1 MKRLPHIILVTIF
14 FLTALTLS
22 AQKKKK
28 PTFETIYRPVYGY
41 IMDSLANLPMKNV
54 TVYAFDT
61 MEDALL
67 GKEALSKSRNPLN
80 IKLKGDVVETGTDES
95 GRYMVPAR
103 NTGVLIFYMKD
114 SKEIVIEEIADRSE
128 ISMGRRPVERV
139 SDFDISD
146 FLGKDYRREPGK
158 ARRRGAEGVIL
169 DMDFKAYIP
178 QPGDKAKDSRVIVE
192 RRLIDV
198 ETGEVLSSAVPVAR
212 DGKSFHRQRRKM
224 IAKGEIVDSLYD
236 MAGENP
242 VLSDS
247 TSSIRV
253 IDHIDTEPWKD
264 VCFRLGYF
272 VSMENAGEVTPVD
285 TLYMMTN
292 RINKPLKYL
301 EYSFDPYEWE
311 IEETTEQRRSVTRRL
326 VLQGEY
332 TGEVPEVLKDSSYL
346 LRELHVKAVVAPDR
360 PYEECIILADTM
372 VAQVMKELRAVFA
385 DKLNEQVR
393 ITKTSQVAADTSY
406 RNNVEYRYIFSTGRH
421 FSKNEYLRNFRRAKD
436 DLTLERLCRQAM
448 QERMILEGT
457 SWDYA
462 ANLLAS
468 LYIRQGRTDTSLLSP
483 FIDLSLLEC
492 DIQTENPVTYEAT
505 VMNRREV
512 VANQVLMLMLSECFE
527 EAADL
532 AAMLPEDYAYLRE
545 VAFCKAGNEPSSET
559 AKDLLR
565 ESSLRNRVLMDMFTE
580 KVSASTMDI
589 LDRMPQDDAMTWYLK
604 ARACCIMHD
613 NEAWEMQAVTMEN
626 SGQTAYAYVVECLQ
640 KCFAIDSEL
649 IPVAKFDVEINEFA
663 LKEVLGVYVL

>member
-1 MKRLPHIILVTIF
+1 MKRLPHILLLMLLLF
-14 FLTALTLS
+14 SALNIS

-28 PTFETIYRPVYGY
+28 LTFETIYRPVYGY
-41 IMDSLANLPMKNV
+41 IMDSLANVPMQNV

-67 GKEALSKSRNPLN
+67 GKEALLKSRNPLT
-80 IKLKGDVVETGTDES
+80 IRLKGDVVEAKTDDS

-103 NTGVLIFYMKD
+103 NTGVLIFYLKD
-114 SKEIVIEEIADRSE
+114 RKEIVVEEIADRSE

-146 FLGKDYRREPGK
+146 FLGKDYKREPGK

-178 QPGDKAKDSRVIVE
+178 QPGDKGKDSRVMVE
-192 RRLIDV
+192 RRIVDV
-198 ETGEVLSSAVPVAR
+198 ETGDVLSSAVPVVR
-212 DGKSFHRQRRKM
+212 DGKTFHRQRRKM

-236 MAGENP
+236 IAGENP

-272 VSMENAGEVTPVD
+272 VSMENAGEVEPLD

-301 EYSFDPYEWE
+301 EYAFDPYEWE

-372 VAQVMKELRAVFA
+372 VTQVMKELRAVFA
-385 DKLNEQVR
+385 DKLSEQVR
-393 ITKTSQVAADTSY
+393 ITMTSQVASDTSY

-421 FSKNEYLRNFRRAKD
+421 FSKNEYLRSFRRAKD
-436 DLTLERLCRQAM
+436 DQTLERLCRQAM

-468 LYIRQGRTDTSLLSP
+468 LYIRQEKADTSLLSP
-483 FIDLSLLEC
+483 FIDTSLLEC
-492 DIQTENPVTYEAT
+492 DIQTENPVTFEAT
-505 VMNRREV
+505 VMNRSEV
-512 VANQVLMLMLSECFE
+512 VANQILMLMLSENFE
-527 EAADL
+527 EAAEL
-532 AAMLPEDYAYLRE
+532 ASMLPEDHASLRE
-545 VAFCKAGNEPSSET
+545 VALCKAGKDPSSEE
-559 AKDLLR
+559 AKTLLR
-565 ESSLRNRVLMDMFTE
+565 ESSLRNDVLMDMFTE
-580 KVSASTMDI
+580 KVSASTVDV
-589 LDRMPQDDAMTWYLK
+589 LDRMPQNDAMTWYLK

-613 NEAWEMQAVTMEN
+613 NESWAMQAETMEN
-626 SGQTAYAYVVECLQ
+626 SDQTVYEYVVECLQ
-640 KCFAIDSEL
+640 KCFEIDPEL
-649 IPVAKFDVEINEFA
+649 VPVAKFDVEINEFA